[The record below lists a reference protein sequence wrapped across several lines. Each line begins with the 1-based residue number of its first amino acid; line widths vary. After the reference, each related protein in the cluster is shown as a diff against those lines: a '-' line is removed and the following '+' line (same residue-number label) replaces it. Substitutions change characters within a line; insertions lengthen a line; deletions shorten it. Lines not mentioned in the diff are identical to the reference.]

1 MIKAV
6 YEIRLRKDKRDFDVI
21 SGVLAFRRLCYGESS
36 AVANPIGYAKFY
48 SPHMML

>member
-21 SGVLAFRRLCYGESS
+21 SDVLPFGRLC
-36 AVANPIGYAKFY
+36 
-48 SPHMML
+48 